1 MQKALITV
9 MLSLTTL
16 ILSSC
21 WNRTELNELRITT
34 ATGVDF
40 KDGKWLVTYQTI
52 IPSSMASGTGGA
64 SGNSG
69 QPGIHVFSVKA
80 DTFNKARNLSN
91 LETSRRL
98 YVAHNKV
105 VVIGKDAAEKGI
117 SELIDLYL
125 RSTEARE
132 TVYILVTD
140 GQANELLK
148 KMVPPEKL
156 PGESYGEILDKETDL
171 VSIFP
176 KTTIYDFALHLY
188 SDSKSI
194 GIPVATLSGEET
206 TQNIKDL
213 ESLNVLKTTS
223 QPLKITLSQLGIF
236 QKDKLVGWLNRQ
248 ESKGLSWLTDQIKG
262 TEISFP
268 CSDHEKK
275 LNSITVTSSK
285 TKLKPLKSDN
295 HFTMHVKINANG
307 VLMESVCKEDLSKP
321 EVISALQKIIEEQI
335 EEDIKAAW
343 DALQRLDADTPGFA
357 NIIHRKYP
365 KDWKEIND
373 DWETEFKKMELKI
386 QIKVNIKRPGLIQKS
401 VNAS

>member
-1 MQKALITV
+1 MRKVLIIL
-9 MLSLTTL
+9 MLSLTAL
-16 ILSSC
+16 VLSSC

-40 KDGKWLVTYQTI
+40 KDGKWLATYQTI
-52 IPSSMASGTGGA
+52 VPSSMASGTGGI
-64 SGNSG
+64 SGG
-69 QPGIHVFSVKA
+69 ITQPGIHVFSVKA

-105 VVIGKDAAEKGI
+105 VVIGKAAAEEGI
-117 SELIDLYL
+117 SELIDVYL

-132 TVYILVTD
+132 TTYMLVTD
-140 GQANELLK
+140 GQATEFLK

-156 PGESYGEILDKETDL
+156 PGASYSEILDKENKL

-176 KTTIYDFALHLY
+176 KISIYDFALHLY

-194 GIPVATLSGEET
+194 GVPVVTLSGEET
-206 TQNIKDL
+206 TQNNKDL
-213 ESLNVLKTTS
+213 ESLDALKTTA
-223 QPLKITLSQLGIF
+223 QPLKLTLSRLGIF

-248 ESKGLSWLTDQIKG
+248 ESKGLSWLTDKIKG
-262 TEISFP
+262 TEISFS

-275 LNSITVTSSK
+275 QNSITVISSK
-285 TKLKPLKSDN
+285 TKLKPSKLDN
-295 HFTMHVKINANG
+295 HYTMLVKINANG

-321 EVISALQKIIEEQI
+321 EVISALQEIIEEQI
-335 EEDIKAAW
+335 KDDVNAAW
-343 DALQRLDADTPGFA
+343 DALQRLGVDTPGFA

-365 KDWKEIND
+365 KDWKEVKD
-373 DWETEFKKMELKI
+373 DWDNEFKKMELNI
-386 QIKVNIKRPGLIQKS
+386 QVRVTIKRPGLIQKS
-401 VNAS
+401 FNAS